1 MPFLLLLSIFFSSAD
16 SLKQVVVP
24 ERIVYGQRVDA
35 TVPVTFTEVSR
46 AELRRVN
53 LGRDIPALLL
63 SSPSVVS
70 TSDAGMGVGYTGLR
84 IRGTDDTRI
93 NVTINGIPL
102 NDAESHGVFWVNLP
116 DFASSVGSM
125 QIQRG
130 VGSSVN
136 GPAAFGAS
144 VNIETDAAATAPY
157 GDITTGYGSFNTG
170 RTTLKLG
177 TGRLASNWAIDGRLS
192 RITSDG
198 FIDRATS
205 DLESG
210 MLSIARYGARD
221 VFSVNL
227 MSGAERTYQA
237 WNGVLEARLKGD
249 VAGMN
254 DYADQHGLSPEARAH
269 LLASGNRTYNAYTY
283 DDQVDRYRQT
293 HLQAHYRRLIGDAW
307 STHVGLHY
315 TLGSGYFEEFR
326 VAQDPAG
333 YGFAPGDASDLIRRR
348 WLDNDFYGIVTSA
361 EHRSARGTLTLG
373 GALNRYD
380 GDHFGE
386 VIWARDI
393 PDADIRARYYDNT
406 GVKTD
411 ASAFAKWN
419 MNLGEQT
426 NLFADMQVR
435 HVEYSFLGYDT
446 NLDNVTQTATM
457 TFLNPKFGVVRR
469 LGERHRWY
477 ASYAV
482 GSKEPTR
489 RDYTQST
496 ADARP
501 KHETLHDLE
510 LGYRYQSPRFSA
522 GVNVY
527 HMSYDNQLV
536 LTGAVNDVG
545 AYIRQNVKESV
556 RRGIEL
562 EAATVLFDHLVVD
575 GNLTLSRSVLPEF
588 VEYLDNYDDGGQTAF
603 RYTDTDI
610 SFSPRVIGALNLRW
624 ETDRFSVGTQFKGV
638 SRQYLDNA
646 MSVSRSLDPYA
657 TMDLVLSASVTER
670 VRAQAIVY
678 NLLNAENESN
688 GYTYG
693 WIGGG
698 EQRFNFYYPQAGR
711 HVMMQVTIGF

>member
-1 MPFLLLLSIFFSSAD
+1 MFLSILVLLTVQATD
-16 SLKQVVVP
+16 TLKQVVVP

-35 TVPVTFTEVSR
+35 TVPVTYTEVSR
-46 AELRRVN
+46 IELRRVN

-144 VNIETDAAATAPY
+144 VNIETHAAATAPS
-157 GDITTGYGSFNTG
+157 GELTTGYGSFNTG
-170 RTTLKLG
+170 RTTLTLG
-177 TGRLASNWAIDGRLS
+177 TGLLPSKWAIDGRLS

-210 MLSIARYGARD
+210 MLTISRTGARD

-237 WNGVLEARLKGD
+237 WNGVPEARLRGD

-254 DYADQHGLSPEARAH
+254 HYADQHWLSDAERAH

-315 TLGSGYFEEFR
+315 TLGSGYYEEFR
-326 VAQDPAG
+326 VAQDPAD

-348 WLDNDFYGIVTSA
+348 WLDNDFYGIVASA
-361 EHRSARGTLTLG
+361 ERRSGRSTLTLG

-393 PDADIRARYYDNT
+393 PDAEIRSRYYDNT

-419 MNLGEQT
+419 VELGAET
-426 NLFADMQVR
+426 NLFADLQVR
-435 HVEYSFLGYDT
+435 HVDYSFLGFDT
-446 NLDNVTQTATM
+446 DLNNVTQTDDM
-457 TFLNPKFGVVRR
+457 LFLNPKLGVVRR

-477 ASYAV
+477 ASFAV
-482 GSKEPTR
+482 GNKEPTR

-496 ADARP
+496 ADERP
-501 KHETLHDLE
+501 KHETLYDLE
-510 LGYRYQSPRFSA
+510 LGYRFASPSLTA
-522 GVNVY
+522 GVNLY
-527 HMSYDNQLV
+527 RMSYDNQLV

-545 AYIRQNVKESV
+545 AYIRENVKESV
-556 RRGIEL
+556 RQGIEL
-562 EAATVLFDHLVVD
+562 EAATVLFTNLFVD

-624 ETDRFSVGTQFKGV
+624 EAGKVSIGTQMKHV

-646 MSVSRSLDPYA
+646 MSVSRSLDPYSTVDLILGASA
-657 TMDLVLSASVTER
+657 TEKIRL
-670 VRAQAIVY
+670 QAIVY
-678 NLLNAENESN
+678 NLLDAEYESN

>member
-16 SLKQVVVP
+16 SLKQVTVP
-24 ERIVYGQRVDA
+24 ERIIYGQRVDA

-144 VNIETDAAATAPY
+144 VNIETHAAATAPS
-157 GDITTGYGSFNTG
+157 GELTTGYGSFNTG
-170 RTTLKLG
+170 RTTLTLG
-177 TGRLASNWAIDGRLS
+177 TGLLPSNWAIDGRLS

-210 MLSIARYGARD
+210 MLTISRTGARD

-237 WNGVLEARLKGD
+237 WNGVPEARLRGD

-254 DYADQHGLSPEARAH
+254 HYADQHWLSDAERAH

-315 TLGSGYFEEFR
+315 TLGSGYYEEFR
-326 VAQDPAG
+326 VAQDPAD

-348 WLDNDFYGIVTSA
+348 WLDNDFYGIVASA
-361 EHRSARGTLTLG
+361 ERRSGRSTFTLG

-386 VIWARDI
+386 VIWAR
-393 PDADIRARYYDNT
+393 
-406 GVKTD
+406 
-411 ASAFAKWN
+411 
-419 MNLGEQT
+419 
-426 NLFADMQVR
+426 
-435 HVEYSFLGYDT
+435 
-446 NLDNVTQTATM
+446 
-457 TFLNPKFGVVRR
+457 
-469 LGERHRWY
+469 
-477 ASYAV
+477 
-482 GSKEPTR
+482 
-489 RDYTQST
+489 
-496 ADARP
+496 
-501 KHETLHDLE
+501 
-510 LGYRYQSPRFSA
+510 RF
-522 GVNVY
+522 
-527 HMSYDNQLV
+527 
-536 LTGAVNDVG
+536 
-545 AYIRQNVKESV
+545 
-556 RRGIEL
+556 
-562 EAATVLFDHLVVD
+562 
-575 GNLTLSRSVLPEF
+575 
-588 VEYLDNYDDGGQTAF
+588 
-603 RYTDTDI
+603 
-610 SFSPRVIGALNLRW
+610 
-624 ETDRFSVGTQFKGV
+624 
-638 SRQYLDNA
+638 
-646 MSVSRSLDPYA
+646 
-657 TMDLVLSASVTER
+657 
-670 VRAQAIVY
+670 VRAITTTP
-678 NLLNAENESN
+678 E
-688 GYTYG
+688 
-693 WIGGG
+693 
-698 EQRFNFYYPQAGR
+698 
-711 HVMMQVTIGF
+711 